1 MSIDGGNQCNVVCG
15 AWKGCKRMM
24 NSIVGMKW
32 SGCKIDVF
40 SVMAVGA
47 GTQALGLKV
56 IKVHRVE
63 PSLLVFLEDVCTE

>member
-1 MSIDGGNQCNVVCG
+1 
-15 AWKGCKRMM
+15 MM

-32 SGCKIDVF
+32 SGGEIDVF
-40 SVMAVGA
+40 SVMAVFA